1 MRRASRGRF
10 EVPGSERDVPGKAG
24 FMAAAVVVVV
34 LEFVPPFVWDCCCCD
49 GCCCW
54 GWEGGG
60 CWVGGLSVG
69 AFAVAG
75 GVEMPFCMFSAAGD
89 AMVKGGW
96 VVVGSCYVDV
106 VGAVRGRASVKLRRT
121 RRLGVR
127 MRLNLAGIWGELNV
141 TTSASHIKVVK
152 MRETYYAVLARP

>member
-1 MRRASRGRF
+1 
-10 EVPGSERDVPGKAG
+10 
-24 FMAAAVVVVV
+24 
-34 LEFVPPFVWDCCCCD
+34 
-49 GCCCW
+49 
-54 GWEGGG
+54 
-60 CWVGGLSVG
+60 
-69 AFAVAG
+69 
-75 GVEMPFCMFSAAGD
+75 MPFCMFSAAGD